1 MNNWQLF
8 YDEDC
13 PLCVAYTKLF
23 VKYNF
28 LSASGRVPFSQL
40 GAQTPLDLN
49 RARNEIALYNTQTQ
63 TVFYGV
69 DSLVE
74 LLNTKLPFVKPIAK
88 FAPIYFLLRQLY
100 KLISYNRK
108 VIVGS
113 SLCNEAACTPDF
125 NVPYRLAFLA
135 LLLMACAYFLNQFL
149 QLLTQGSL
157 NSMPY
162 ITYIRLLSLVFIS
175 LFILRLKAIDWHTS
189 LHYLGNVLTILFIGH
204 FFLIVPVLLTHL
216 SLSLSVAPLIVYAGL
231 VSGFVIYLLIRRLKV
246 MLPNDSLF

>member
-28 LSASGRVPFSQL
+28 LAANGRVPFSQL

-88 FAPIYFLLRQLY
+88 LAPIYFLLRQLY
-100 KLISYNRK
+100 QLISYNRK

-125 NVPYRLAFLA
+125 NVPYRLVFLLA
-135 LLLMACAYFLNQFL
+135 LLMGCAYFLDEFL
-149 QLLTQGSL
+149 QVLAPNSL
-157 NSMPY
+157 NTLPY
-162 ITYIRLLSLVFIS
+162 ITYIRLFSLVFIS

-189 LHYLGNVLTILFIGH
+189 LHYLGNVFTVLFIGH
-204 FFLIVPVLLTHL
+204 FFLFIPVLLKHV
-216 SLSLSVAPLIVYAGL
+216 SLSFSATALIIYVGVVL
-231 VSGFVIYLLIRRLKV
+231 GFVIYLLIRRLKV